1 VVGISD
7 RSVAR
12 APDTIVTYAL
22 GSCVGVAL
30 YDEAA
35 GVGGLA
41 HIMLPESSGGA
52 GASGG
57 GILSRAAPRP
67 AQNDGRS
74 DNGGVA
80 GASGDGAGDE
90 SSGAAIVGAQY
101 RMRYADTGVEDLA
114 LEMQTA
120 GAARERIV
128 AKIAGGANMFRMA
141 DDSPIASIGDRNV
154 RGVRDALGR
163 LGIPVVAEDT
173 GRDYGRTMHFD
184 LGTGKVMVQALGRN
198 SIEI

>member
-12 APDTIVTYAL
+12 APGTIVTYAL

-41 HIMLPESSGGA
+41 HIMLPESGGGA
-52 GASGG
+52 VG
-57 GILSRAAPRP
+57 
-67 AQNDGRS
+67 
-74 DNGGVA
+74 
-80 GASGDGAGDE
+80 E

-114 LEMQTA
+114 LEMQAA
-120 GAARERIV
+120 GAAGGRIV
-128 AKIAGGANMFRMA
+128 AKIAGGANMFRMS

-154 RGVRDALGR
+154 RSVRDALGR
-163 LGIPVVAEDT
+163 LGIPIVAEDT
-173 GRDYGRTMHFD
+173 GRDYGRTMYFD